1 MEIWREIICLGDSL
15 TYGARD
21 EYGRSYPAEL
31 SKILK
36 EKTKDNWFCHNYGIN
51 GNTSSDLYRRSW
63 PILKSNENAKIV
75 ILLIGT
81 NDTKIPIPTNIFQD
95 NVSSIVSQ
103 AKCLGKQIIIGTI
116 PSLGLSP
123 AYLKNKTYI
132 VSYNEILKK
141 ISIDYETFL
150 VELNNL
156 ENFMIDGVHFK
167 NYGNRKIA
175 EIFSNFILEL

>member
-1 MEIWREIICLGDSL
+1 M
-15 TYGARD
+15 
-21 EYGRSYPAEL
+21 
-31 SKILK
+31 
-36 EKTKDNWFCHNYGIN
+36 
-51 GNTSSDLYRRSW
+51 
-63 PILKSNENAKIV
+63 
-75 ILLIGT
+75 IGT
-81 NDTKIPIPTNIFQD
+81 NDTKIPIPTDIFQD